1 MTSATLELYNA
12 LVDAGVDK
20 DKAQSAASVVVM
32 REEAAQFATRAD
44 IGELKA
50 DIANSKSD
58 LQRFLFMALVG
69 QAVFV
74 IGMVIT
80 LIQVL
85 S

>member
-1 MTSATLELYNA
+1 MTSATLEIYNA

-20 DKAQSAASVVVM
+20 DKAKSAASVVVM
-32 REEAAQFATRAD
+32 REEAAQFATKSD

-50 DIANSKSD
+50 EIANIKTD

-74 IGMVIT
+74 IGMAIT
-80 LIQVL
+80 LVQVL